1 VNVKLTAAEIQELSS
16 TVERLSVKGDRYPPA
31 MMNALNG

>member
-1 VNVKLTAAEIQELSS
+1 VKLSAAEVQELSAA
-16 TVERLSVKGDRYPPA
+16 VENVSVKGDRYPPA